1 MKNKMILCFMLC
13 GLLFLFACQSTSNQS
28 ASAPAEST
36 EPSQNLDNG
45 TPTSEQD
52 SRMAH
57 STAGSSAPL
66 HARPLKKGTSRVK
79 SDKAALS
86 NKSHSETLS
95 DSSTLEE
102 AHPIASAPRKYTV
115 PEGTEISVRLIDAIS
130 TETNEAGDT
139 FMASLSEPLKTDG
152 VTLFPQDT
160 FVKGKVV
167 SVEEPG
173 RVHGVASISLELT
186 ELQAGKGKS
195 VPIKTETFAEQAK
208 AEKKKDAAIIGGGAG
223 IGTAIGAIAGGKKGA
238 VIGAAIGGAGSTGY
252 VLSTK
257 GKQIKYPSETLM
269 TFKLAERL
277 TVSQ

>member
-1 MKNKMILCFMLC
+1 MKSKMILSLTVC
-13 GLLFLFACQSTSNQS
+13 GSLFLFGCQSTPNQTASTPPES
-28 ASAPAEST
+28 AEPAQS
-36 EPSQNLDNG
+36 LDNG
-45 TPTSEQD
+45 RPAPEQD
-52 SRMAH
+52 KRIAQ
-57 STAGSSAPL
+57 STPGSSAPSQ
-66 HARPLKKGTSRVK
+66 AVPVKRGTSRAK

-86 NKSHSETLS
+86 NRSRSEALP
-95 DSSTLEE
+95 DRSTLEE
-102 AHPIASAPRKYTV
+102 VRPVAPVSRRYTV
-115 PEGTEISVRLIDAIS
+115 PAGTEISVRLVDAIS

-139 FMASLSEPLKTDG
+139 FIASLSEPLKTDG

-186 ELQAGKGKS
+186 ELQTGKGKS
-195 VPIKTETFAEQAK
+195 IPIKTETFAEQAK

-223 IGTAIGAIAGGKKGA
+223 IGTAIGAITGGKKGA
-238 VIGAAIGGAGSTGY
+238 AIGAVVGGAGTTGY

-269 TFKLAERL
+269 TFKLAEHL

>member
-1 MKNKMILCFMLC
+1 MRNKLILSFTVCSI
-13 GLLFLFACQSTSNQS
+13 LFLFGCQSTPNQS
-28 ASAPAEST
+28 ASAPGESA
-36 EPSQNLDNG
+36 EPSQNFDNA
-45 TPTSEQD
+45 TPTPEQD
-52 SRMAH
+52 NRMAQ
-57 STAGSSAPL
+57 SPARSSATSP
-66 HARPLKKGTSRVK
+66 AGPLKRGTSRAK
-79 SDKAALS
+79 RDKAALS
-86 NKSHSETLS
+86 NNSHDEALS
-95 DSSTLEE
+95 GPSTLKEV
-102 AHPIASAPRKYTV
+102 HPVQSATRKYTV

-139 FMASLSEPLKTDG
+139 FLASLSQPLTTDG

-186 ELQAGKGKS
+186 ELQTGKGKA

-238 VIGAAIGGAGSTGY
+238 AIGAVVGGAGSTGY

-269 TFKLAERL
+269 TFKLAEHL